1 MATKANAQTV
11 REAFAAFIAMSDEA
25 AGAVA
30 DELGK
35 LNLEGAAP
43 DDAGRAVQA
52 AVSRGLFGD
61 EYGKRRGAAIS
72 IDSALAGL
80 AYIRGHAGQ
89 ESAPA
94 VRSEPAAPAGG
105 EPAGGEPAG

>member
-1 MATKANAQTV
+1 MATKSNAQTV
-11 REAFAAFIAMSDEA
+11 REAFAPFVAMSDEA

-30 DELGK
+30 DELAK
-35 LNLEGAAP
+35 LDIADKAQP

-72 IDSALAGL
+72 IDAALTGL
-80 AYIRGHAGQ
+80 AYIRRHAGADP
-89 ESAPA
+89 APA
-94 VRSEPAAPAGG
+94 GRAEPAAPAGG
-105 EPAGGEPAG
+105 DPVG